1 MRPRNKPARARRGQP
16 EQVSHDPFTALA
28 FEELHRPPSHQAKDF
43 LGGAASLA
51 VIGAILLLV
60 TNSLAAPCR
69 ARQGRRAGPRACSGV
84 SAFANHADPIV
95 TWTVGACFAL
105 AAAAFVWYM
114 LWGYKTGHRTSPDA
128 NDYPA
133 Q

>member
-1 MRPRNKPARARRGQP
+1 MRPRNRPARAAGGQP
-16 EQVSHDPFTALA
+16 QQVSHDPFTALA

-43 LGGAASLA
+43 LGGAATLA
-51 VIGAILLLV
+51 AIGAILLLV

-69 ARQGRRAGPRACSGV
+69 AQPRRPADPRTCSGV

-95 TWTVGACFAL
+95 TWTVAAFFAL
-105 AAAAFVWYM
+105 AAGAFIWYM
-114 LWGYKTGHRTSPDA
+114 LWGYKAGRRTSPGAGRD
-128 NDYPA
+128 PA